1 MVTAMA
7 RVGPAGFCCLVWPNE
22 VPQLDMLFLLAE
34 VKDIAFD
41 GQETLVRRRG
51 LFEDLAVGRVPRKL
65 VDGFRQGNVVC
76 QYPVD
81 LVRSRPGSE
90 NDSPAWLHLQGMF
103 SVQANIK
110 RVAMSTLAQRDADGE
125 LFLGRH
131 AHSLVDLECH
141 IRLVES
147 HTWVTRSMGRAPGNR
162 APVFAASRSSNRRK
176 GPGSP
181 GFG

>member
-34 VKDIAFD
+34 VNDIAFD

-76 QYPVD
+76 
-81 LVRSRPGSE
+81 E

-147 HTWVTRSMGRAPGNR
+147 HIWVTRPMGRAPGNR